1 MLIIVIT
8 VTKKN
13 TLKHTEIGMGKK
25 SWWYDR
31 KSDLDTKQISIRG
44 FEDKKHIKHT
54 CTKKKQ
60 IAKWQKSFSPSTNF
74 DVNELNLPIKGQTF
88 WTAVMSTC
96 FVSSEI
102 KIKAHQKKR
111 KKTDFQNRF

>member
-13 TLKHTEIGMGKK
+13 TLKCTEMGLGKK

-31 KSDLDTKQISIRG
+31 KSDPDTKEVSIG
-44 FEDKKHIKHT
+44 GSEDKKDIKHKHT
-54 CTKKKQ
+54 QKQ
-60 IAKWQKSFSPSTNF
+60 IAKWQKSFSSNTNF

-88 WTAVMSTC
+88 WTRVMSTC

-102 KIKAHQKKR
+102 KLQAHQR
-111 KKTDFQNRF
+111 KKKEKRLSE